1 MESKTKL
8 PDAYCPLLKWDIAF
22 VPESHIDYKEEG

>member
-8 PDAYCPLLKWDIAF
+8 PDAYCPLLKWDYVV
-22 VPESHIDYKEEG
+22 VPESSIDFKEER